1 MSIPHIPLDKNSDIP
16 LYRQLSDALQAL
28 MQKGELKPDTRLP
41 SIRQLSQ
48 ALDVNNTTVVN
59 AYKQLERVAAVYTVV
74 GRGTFVAVP
83 TIPEPTVDNTPVEIP
98 ELPEFTPDY
107 INFADMSTDASLFPT
122 TGFRRAFDAVLDRD
136 GGAAFDNLDN
146 QGYKPL
152 RESFGQMMGAID
164 PDNIHV
170 TTDIQ
175 QGLEAV
181 AAVLLAPGDT
191 VFVERPTSQM
201 AVAVFLS
208 QGANIVEM
216 PMLSNGPDFDALDAL
231 LKQHK
236 PKLIYTMPNFQIPT
250 GICYS
255 SESMRRLIELA
266 DACGAFIIEEDQYS
280 DFYYDGVKRNLLR
293 TESDRVIYIKSFAK
307 TLISGLRLGY
317 LVCPG
322 DIPVSVKGDG
332 ATCGYIQRGLDLF
345 LRSGAYELH
354 LANMRSVYGR
364 KYQKVVAALNTYLG
378 HLADFVLPAGGFGI
392 WVTPHE
398 VGDHA
403 ERILQRKVVVSP
415 GWLYGTDIAGFRINF
430 TAVTEEQVA
439 EGLGVI
445 AQVLG
450 GE

>member
-1 MSIPHIPLDKNSDIP
+1 MSIPHIPLDKNSETP

-28 MQKGELKPDTRLP
+28 MTSGELAPDTRLP

-48 ALDVNNTTVVN
+48 TLDVNNTTVVN

-83 TIPEPTVDNTPVEIP
+83 VAVEPVIDIVPVEVP
-98 ELPEFTPDY
+98 ELPEFAPDY

-152 RESFGQMMGAID
+152 RECFAQMVGGID
-164 PDNIHV
+164 PDCIHV
-170 TTDIQ
+170 LTDIQ

-181 AAVLLAPGDT
+181 AVALLTPGDT

-201 AVAVFLS
+201 AVAMFLS
-208 QGANIVEM
+208 KGAKIIEM
-216 PMLSNGPDFDALDAL
+216 PMLNDGPDFDALSGL
-231 LKQHK
+231 LKEHK
-236 PKLIYTMPNFQIPT
+236 PKLIYTMPNFQVPT

-255 SESMRRLIELA
+255 SESKHRLLELA
-266 DACGAFIIEEDQYS
+266 GGMGAYIIEEDQYS

-293 TESDRVIYIKSFAK
+293 TESDKVIYIKSFAK
-307 TLISGLRLGY
+307 TLISGLRMGF

-322 DIPVSVKGDG
+322 DMTISVKGDVS
-332 ATCGYIQRGLDLF
+332 TCGYVQRGLDLF

-364 KYQKVVAALNTYLG
+364 KYQKVVAALSTYLG

-392 WVTPHE
+392 WVVPHDG
-398 VGDHA
+398 GDYA

-415 GWLYGTDIAGFRINF
+415 GWLFGTDVVGFRINF
-430 TAVTEEQVA
+430 TAVTEEQVS